1 MTTMKKQY
9 MLPTIDVIEIRTTGM
24 LATSITLYEEQ
35 VGAGESLAPGMNA
48 EDLVGLPPF
57 VFE

>member
-1 MTTMKKQY
+1 MKKQY
-9 MLPTIDVIEIRTTGM
+9 MLPTIDVIEIKTTGM
-24 LATSITLYEEQ
+24 LATSMPLYEEQ

>member
-1 MTTMKKQY
+1 MKKQY
-9 MLPTIDVIEIRTTGM
+9 MLPTIDVIEIKTTGM
-24 LATSITLYEEQ
+24 LATSMPLNEEQ
-35 VGAGESLAPGMNA
+35 VGAGESLAPGMNT

>member
-9 MLPTIDVIEIRTTGM
+9 ILPTIDVIEIKTTGM
-24 LATSITLYEEQ
+24 LATSLPISDTEVE
-35 VGAGESLAPGMNA
+35 AGESLAPGMNA